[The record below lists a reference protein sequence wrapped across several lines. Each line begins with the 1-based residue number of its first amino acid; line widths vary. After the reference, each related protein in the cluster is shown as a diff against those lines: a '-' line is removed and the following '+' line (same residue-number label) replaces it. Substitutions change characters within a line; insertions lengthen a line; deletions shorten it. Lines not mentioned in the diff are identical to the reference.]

1 MEARLTGGQTAGG
14 VTTSGINPRE
24 LTPDTYQYYCRLYLI
39 EHIAKVIPST
49 SFTEYGHVAKLINCI
64 DPVLFRNLQSE
75 TMKILL
81 LNQIYALFMESTNE
95 EISKEFLYEKIS
107 HIANYDPAL
116 YQ

>member
-1 MEARLTGGQTAGG
+1 M
-14 VTTSGINPRE
+14 VTLFLQKRFHDSRHCFTLISCQFEFTLIISI
-24 LTPDTYQYYCRLYLI
+24 DLI

-81 LNQIYALFMESTNE
+81 LNQIYALFMEATNE

>member
-1 MEARLTGGQTAGG
+1 MEARLTGGQTTGG

-64 DPVLFRNLQSE
+64 DPVLFRNLYLE
-75 TMKILL
+75 TNKILL
-81 LNQIYALFMESTNE
+81 LNQIYALFMEATNE
-95 EISKEFLYEKIS
+95 EISKEFLYEKIT
-107 HIANYDPAL
+107 HIANYDPVL